1 MSFFEFP
8 HTRTY
13 DSDLGW
19 LIKKMEELANEY
31 TIITNWMNTHK
42 SEYDQLL
49 ARVAALE
56 KK

>member
-19 LIKKMEELANEY
+19 LIKEVHTLDEVTRALDNWVEEY
-31 TIITNWMNTHK
+31 QPKI
-42 SEYDQLL
+42 
-49 ARVAALE
+49 
-56 KK
+56 

>member
-19 LIKKMEELANEY
+19 LIKKMEELLNEY
-31 TIITNWMNTHK
+31 NELVSWKLSMRVNTTIF
-42 SEYDQLL
+42 
-49 ARVAALE
+49 
-56 KK
+56 